1 VRNRVEEPLRGVKPH
16 RQRKAAKPLSLKRTT
31 ANKDIKRL
39 DQASLKLRELELTR
53 EIAAAFLAAQHPL
66 ELYRNAL
73 AQVTPLVGASF
84 ASVFTHDDA
93 EPNLLKLVCAHNLPQ
108 SSARY
113 LGQLRIRVGRGPTG
127 RAVESGETIEVS
139 DVFAEPSMR
148 EWWEPAR
155 ELGFSALISLPLEG
169 PHGPMGA
176 LTFYYDA
183 NHEFSDEERHI
194 LHLVAAQ
201 LSALAERS
209 QTVQDLRAENEQL
222 RVDKA
227 TLVERV
233 ADAEE
238 SRRLKTEF
246 LANMSHE
253 LRTPL
258 NSILGYTFLLQN
270 QSGPL
275 SDEQRGALQ
284 KIDAG
289 ANALLRLISDLL
301 ELSEVK
307 LARAVVSA
315 TPEDA
320 VLLAKRAAEA
330 VGPMHPTVTFRL
342 LAMPDRIPIT
352 TDGDKIVKILEN
364 LLSNAMKFT
373 PAGEISL
380 TVRQTGPRNQRRVEW
395 TVKDTGIGIPLE
407 KQDAIFDEFR
417 QVDGSSTRL
426 YGGTGLGLALS
437 LALAR
442 LLGGELTVES
452 EPNVGSTFILR
463 LPLP

>member
-1 VRNRVEEPLRGVKPH
+1 
-16 RQRKAAKPLSLKRTT
+16 LKRTT

-53 EIAAAFLAAQHPL
+53 EIAAAFLSAQHPL

-73 AQVTPLVGASF
+73 AKVTPLVDASF
-84 ASVFTHDDA
+84 ASVFTHDEA
-93 EPNLLKLVCAHNLPQ
+93 EPSLLKLVCAHNWPQ
-108 SSARY
+108 ASARF
-113 LGQLRIRVGRGPTG
+113 LGQMRIRVGRGPTG
-127 RAVESGETIEVS
+127 RAVEMGEPVEVS
-139 DVFAEPSMR
+139 DLFAEPLMR
-148 EWWEPAR
+148 EWWDPAR
-155 ELGFSALISLPLEG
+155 ELGFVALISLPLAG
-169 PHGPMGA
+169 PQGTAGA
-176 LTFYYDA
+176 LTFYYDKR
-183 NHEFSDEERHI
+183 HEFSDEERHI
-194 LHLVAAQ
+194 LQLVAAQ
-201 LSALAERS
+201 LATLAERA
-209 QTVQDLRAENEQL
+209 QTLQDLRAQNEEL
-222 RVDKA
+222 RADNV
-227 TLVERV
+227 TLVGRIAE
-233 ADAEE
+233 AEE

-258 NSILGYTFLLQN
+258 NSILGYTFLLQH

-275 SDEQRGALQ
+275 SEEQSNALQ

-289 ANALLRLISDLL
+289 ANALLRLINDLL
-301 ELSEVK
+301 ELSELK
-307 LARAVVSA
+307 LDRAVISA
-315 TPEDA
+315 APEDA

-330 VGPMHPTVTFRL
+330 VGPMPDAVTFRL

-364 LLSNAMKFT
+364 LLSNAIKFT
-373 PAGEISL
+373 PEGEISM
-380 TVRQTGPRNQRRVEW
+380 TIRQTGPRNQRRVEW
-395 TVKDTGIGIPLE
+395 TVKDSGIGIPAE
-407 KQDAIFDEFR
+407 EQEAIFDEFR

-437 LALAR
+437 LGLAR

-452 EPNVGSTFILR
+452 EPQVGSTFVLR